1 MRRPSKN
8 KKYIVVALA
17 IFILAGFVF
26 IKIISPTNDPA
37 KLIEKEKKATIKSIE
52 KLAEESPKIDFT
64 RATRTLAENTSPNA
78 VNQNS
83 STKVPSVT
91 EQVLQTLKIETPP
104 DLSFYDVVMLDVPAY
119 KQTYKNS
126 CEESALQMVLAYYDI
141 TATEME
147 IVEKIGYK
155 PRNWDYE
162 NNIWDDPY
170 EMYVGAIDSKSPNG
184 SKMSGYGVFAPP
196 VAKAAQG
203 FGREAESN
211 SPVSAQFIAE
221 QIYSGYPVMVW
232 GFFKTPSYVKYSWKT
247 NEGKAVEAYSGE
259 HTRVVVGVVGSK
271 DNPTGF
277 FLNDPLT
284 GEAKVYWS
292 AERLMKHM
300 NIWGNLTNQA
310 VVVK

>member
-26 IKIISPTNDPA
+26 IKIISPTDDPT

-64 RATRTLAENTSPNA
+64 RATQTLTENTSPEA

-104 DLSFYDVVMLDVPAY
+104 DFSFYDVVMLDVPAY
-119 KQTYKNS
+119 KQEYKNS
-126 CEESALQMVLAYYDI
+126 CEESALRMVLAYYDI
-141 TATEME
+141 PATDME
-147 IVEKIGYK
+147 VVQKVGYQ
-155 PRNWDYE
+155 PRGWDYK

-170 EMYVGAIDSKSPNG
+170 EMFVGSIDSIKTI
-184 SKMSGYGVFAPP
+184 GYGAFAPAL
-196 VAKAAQG
+196 AKAARAY
-203 FGREAESN
+203 GREAQSY

-221 QIYSGYPVMVW
+221 QIYNGYPVMVW
-232 GFFKTPSYVKYSWKT
+232 GLFRTPPYMKYSWKT
-247 NEGKAVEAYSGE
+247 DEGKEIEAYKGE
-259 HTRVVVGVVGSK
+259 HVRVVVGVVG
-271 DNPTGF
+271 DRNNPTGF

-284 GEAKVYWS
+284 GAAKVYWS